1 MLVTQ
6 LALVAETPRVSHSQ
20 LTRVSAALQKQ
31 AIRDFG
37 PIWSVNATVD
47 AFASLD
53 DVPIGYWPIIVQDD
67 IGQPGAAGVHLDEN
81 GQPYSLVEYSKS
93 WSLTASHETLEMLAD
108 PFGNRLIAGD
118 SPEPGQ
124 GRVEFLVEV
133 ADPVEDARFAYKVN
147 GVLVSDFITPN
158 YYDPVAAPGVR
169 YSFGGHLDGPR
180 TIAQGGYLSWH
191 DPDGDHWFQEIW
203 FDAQPEFRDLGK
215 LTNRVGSLREAIDA
229 RTGTLPRLTRSVPSS
244 PAFAA
249 VLQAAGQVRAAT
261 SSRADSL
268 RRQIEALRTGA
279 APAVAWVDAG

>member
-6 LALVAETPRVSHSQ
+6 LALVAETARVSHSQ

-37 PIWSVNATVD
+37 PIWSVDATVD

-81 GQPYSLVEYSKS
+81 GQPYSLVEYSES

-108 PFGNRLIAGD
+108 PFGNRLVAGD

-133 ADPVEDARFAYKVN
+133 ADPVEDAQFAYKVN

-158 YYDPVAAPGVR
+158 YYDPVAAAGVR

-180 TIAQGGYLSWH
+180 KIAQGGYLSWH

-203 FDAQPEFRDLGK
+203 FDAEPEFRDLGK

-249 VLQAAGQVRAAT
+249 VLQAAGGVKAAT
-261 SSRADSL
+261 TSRANSL

-279 APAVAWVDAG
+279 APTVDWVDPG